1 MKRAILTTALLLLL
15 LAGAPDAGRAQSSPT
30 ISIVLS
36 PGHMVPQ
43 NTVITATVTLD
54 NLDPASYSSL
64 VFRAEL
70 TEWDPHYPTDSARC
84 EGDDMDEDIPV
95 EVDASRE
102 TFTVEVWKGCSAYI
116 YAHYALDAALVQLPG
131 RVELA
136 SAETRFAMTRY
147 LEAGE
152 TPPPPPQPGVAAW
165 LDPDPESFAWK
176 VGEWIEFRPRSNV
189 LLYLNH
195 HVGVRG
201 YGSQDDGARL
211 ADMSLS
217 ADAEEA
223 CQHPNGGGVD
233 WRRAIHQ
240 PVQFVACRAGAAT
253 IDVWH
258 EIAAEILY
266 TYEFHIRPAD
276 GEQYP
281 DLVVG
286 SPTVD
291 DSSPAVGATFTLS
304 ATVRN
309 DGEGA
314 SPDTTLLRYYR
325 STDATI
331 TTADTAEGTDAVD
344 ALAASEISSE
354 SVGLTAPSTAG
365 TYYYGACVDAV
376 AGESDTTNNCSV
388 SVAANVVDPPGGP
401 PPPPPGPRQTV
412 PGAPRNL
419 LADATDGA
427 VTLTWDAP
435 EDDDGS
441 AITDYEYRIDRRNPW
456 ISIGSTD
463 TTYTV
468 TGLDN
473 GTAYVFEVR
482 AVNRVG
488 KGGISNRAEAT
499 PDVFTLDFAHF
510 ANGDGL
516 TSDLVFVNV
525 GTHPIRPA
533 LSFYDQEGNLIA
545 AESVVE
551 ITGDLEVHR
560 RRQP

>member
-223 CQHPNGGGVD
+223 CQHPNAGGVD

-281 DLVVG
+281 DLVVLG
-286 SPTVD
+286 
-291 DSSPAVGATFTLS
+291 PAVRDSIETGATFWFI
-304 ATVRN
+304 ATVTN
-309 DGEGA
+309 AGDA
-314 SPDTTLLRYYR
+314 QSQSAATTVRYLR

-331 TTADTAEGTDAVD
+331 TESDTEEGTDEVR
-344 ALAASEISSE
+344 ALLLNQGYAATIR
-354 SVGLTAPSTAG
+354 LTAPSTAG
-365 TYYYGACVDAV
+365 T
-376 AGESDTTNNCSV
+376 
-388 SVAANVVDPPGGP
+388 
-401 PPPPPGPRQTV
+401 
-412 PGAPRNL
+412 
-419 LADATDGA
+419 
-427 VTLTWDAP
+427 
-435 EDDDGS
+435 
-441 AITDYEYRIDRRNPW
+441 
-456 ISIGSTD
+456 
-463 TTYTV
+463 
-468 TGLDN
+468 
-473 GTAYVFEVR
+473 
-482 AVNRVG
+482 
-488 KGGISNRAEAT
+488 
-499 PDVFTLDFAHF
+499 
-510 ANGDGL
+510 
-516 TSDLVFVNV
+516 
-525 GTHPIRPA
+525 
-533 LSFYDQEGNLIA
+533 
-545 AESVVE
+545 
-551 ITGDLEVHR
+551 
-560 RRQP
+560 